1 MHKILFICHGN
12 ICRSVMAE
20 FVFKQLAA
28 QTGLSDCFEIDSA
41 ATSTE
46 EIGNPIYP
54 QALQCLRHH
63 GIAGASHS
71 ARQVT
76 KADYDY
82 FDQLILMEN
91 YNLRNL
97 RRIIPSDPEGKVSLL
112 LSHVAPNRLEGRT
125 LDVADPWYT
134 RDFETAYNDIL
145 LGCQALLDEYAN
157 AR

>member
-1 MHKILFICHGN
+1 MHRILFICHGN

-20 FVFKQLAA
+20 YVFKHLAA
-28 QTGLSDCFEIDSA
+28 QAGMADRFEVDSA
-41 ATSTE
+41 ATSSE

-63 GIAGASHS
+63 GIANARHS

-76 KADYDY
+76 QADYDH
-82 FDQLILMEN
+82 FNQLILMED

-112 LSHVAPNRLEGRT
+112 LAHVDPAQLGGRT

-134 RDFETAYNDIL
+134 RDFEAAYSDID
-145 LGCQALLDEYAN
+145 LGCRALLAELS
-157 AR
+157 